1 MEKWQLNKNLGFL
14 TGFFEHSL
22 KNGFTDAI
30 RYLGINSRQL
40 VSNLCFFL
48 SLNAETKECFVFAHR
63 RVRKSYLSFVLEDV
77 REFALKTGIDLNP
90 SEYTTE
96 ILPNG
101 KTIDDEGFDKPE
113 FIFTVP
119 IFVNGKA
126 AAFFSFSKYERTPPR
141 EEDISNLNLIVN
153 FLSVLREREE
163 KERSE
168 RESIEKLALI
178 DSLTGIFNRRAF
190 YQIFSQD
197 ISEMRRNGTTISLI
211 VFDIDGFKQINDSH
225 GHAFGDMVLKQVTSR
240 FQIMLREEDNI
251 FRLGGDEF
259 AIVMKTDKKQAFSA
273 IGRILK
279 EISNNTRPRITLS
292 GGIVE
297 INPYESISIDDVV
310 RQADKALYL
319 AKEGGR
325 NQILFYEDEELNTRS
340 DEIIFDRAALRFTE
354 KINIKLKELVTQQ
367 LASLYLS
374 PCQKGIYMHGHS
386 IIVSNYAVQLGKE
399 LNQPE
404 KRLENLKFGATVYDI
419 GMTAVPEE
427 ILFKTGKLTPE
438 EYNIIRRHPI
448 MGGRIIQRFPILRET
463 LPIVLY
469 HHEWINGQGYP
480 FGLSGDSIPIEA
492 RIVAVAD
499 AFHAMRSKRSYRSAL
514 PREKSISEIINSS
527 GTKYDPHVVEAL
539 LRLIEKKLI
548 A

>member
-1 MEKWQLNKNLGFL
+1 MEKGQINKNLGFL
-14 TGFFEHSL
+14 TGLFEYSL
-22 KNGFTDAI
+22 KNSFTDAV

-40 VSNLCFFL
+40 VSNLCFFV
-48 SLNAETKECFVFAHR
+48 SLNTETKECLALAHR
-63 RVRKSYLSFVLEDV
+63 KVKKSYLSFVLKNI
-77 REFALKTGIDLNP
+77 REFASKTGVDLNP
-90 SEYTTE
+90 HEYSIE
-96 ILPNG
+96 LLPNRKIIG
-101 KTIDDEGFDKPE
+101 DEGLAQPE

-119 IFVNGKA
+119 VLVKGKA
-126 AAFFSFSKYERTPPR
+126 ALFFNFSKHDSLPPR
-141 EEDISNLNLIVN
+141 EEDISNLNLIVH
-153 FLSVLREREE
+153 FLSALREREE
-163 KERSE
+163 KEKSE

-178 DSLTGIFNRRAF
+178 DSLTGALNRRAF
-190 YQIFSQD
+190 YQVFSQD
-197 ISEMRRNGTTISLI
+197 ISEMRRNGITISLA
-211 VFDIDGFKQINDSH
+211 VFDIDGFKQINDSY
-225 GHAFGDMVLKQVTSR
+225 GHTFGDMILKRVTSKFR
-240 FQIMLREEDNI
+240 TMLREEDKI

-259 AIVMKTDKKQAFSA
+259 AVVMKTDKKQAFSA
-273 IGRILK
+273 IWRILK
-279 EISNNTRPRITLS
+279 QISESGRPQITLS

-297 INPYESISIDDVV
+297 IHPYESTSIDEAV
-310 RQADKALYL
+310 RRADRALYL

-325 NQILFYEDEELNTRS
+325 NQILFYEDEELNIKS
-340 DEIIFDRAALRFTE
+340 DELIFDKTTLRFTE
-354 KINIKLKELVTQQ
+354 DINLKLKELATQQ

-374 PCQKGIYMHGHS
+374 SHQKGMYMHGHS
-386 IIVSNYAVQLGKE
+386 IIVSNYSVQLGRK

-404 KRLENLKFGATVYDI
+404 NKLENLKLGATVYDI
-419 GMTAVPEE
+419 GMTAIPEE
-427 ILFKTGKLTPE
+427 ILFKTGKLTSE
-438 EYNIIRRHPI
+438 ERNIIRRHPI

-527 GTKYDPHVVEAL
+527 GTRYDPQVVEAL